1 MLTGLRFRTTVADAF
16 IYGFN
21 ATVMSLPLI
30 LESNQLAQHL
40 EDENLLIVDL
50 CRNEVYARM
59 HLPGA
64 VHVEPAELVSGTPPA
79 TGKLPNIGKL
89 KALFARIGYAPE
101 QQVVVYDD
109 EGGGWAGRF
118 IWTLDLIGHQ
128 SSSYLNGGLVAWT
141 KNGLPTTTTIPEITA
156 AGVPP
161 LEIDHGLIASIDDV
175 LQAIEDPNSVIWDAR
190 SAEEFSGIMINAQR
204 GGHIPGATNLDW
216 LEVIDRERGLR
227 IREDIAEHL
236 KTRGITPDKDVI
248 THCQT
253 HHRSGLTYLVGKSL
267 DYRIRAYDGS
277 WSEWGNSPDLP
288 IET

>member
-1 MLTGLRFRTTVADAF
+1 MGSEMCIRDR
-16 IYGFN
+16 
-21 ATVMSLPLI
+21 
-30 LESNQLAQHL
+30 
-40 EDENLLIVDL
+40 
-50 CRNEVYARM
+50 
-59 HLPGA
+59 
-64 VHVEPAELVSGTPPA
+64 
-79 TGKLPNIGKL
+79 
-89 KALFARIGYAPE
+89 
-101 QQVVVYDD
+101 
-109 EGGGWAGRF
+109 
-118 IWTLDLIGHQ
+118 
-128 SSSYLNGGLVAWT
+128 
-141 KNGLPTTTTIPEITA
+141 
-156 AGVPP
+156 

-236 KTRGITPDKDVI
+236 KTLGITPDKDVI
-248 THCQT
+248 THCHT